1 MSEDEGTVRPLRPGA
16 PFPAAA
22 RETAESVLPG
32 LPRVG
37 ALDALLREVDS
48 LRLTLETDLSLAA
61 AAVEA
66 GSPGLAG
73 DIVDSDRASLR
84 RFESRALDHLAELSA
99 ADLPAV
105 EVAGRSFWR
114 RVPAAPF
121 VAAAAVVTFLVMVAP
136 QTGQPSGALTA
147 TQVSASERL
156 QEITDLAASG
166 QTNGVRNAA
175 ANLHSQ
181 LLALVAQAKTDPV
194 AAQRGLQLLLDEREI
209 IAQSGDSQSLRDVL
223 AASHTLSN
231 LIFNALPRATAPGVP
246 VVVPRIPTV
255 APSTKPAASAS
266 PSVSPSTKPTPTPS
280 AKATPKPSTS
290 PSPRSSSSSQP
301 AVLPTG
307 PAVGP

>member
-1 MSEDEGTVRPLRPGA
+1 MSEGEGTVRPLRPGS
-16 PFPAAA
+16 PTSSGA

-37 ALDALLREVDS
+37 ALDALLREVDG

-66 GSPGLAG
+66 GAPQIAG
-73 DIVDSDRASLR
+73 DIIDSDRASLR

-99 ADLPAV
+99 ADLAPPEIAR
-105 EVAGRSFWR
+105 RSWWR
-114 RVPAAPF
+114 RVPATPF
-121 VAAAAVVTFLVMVAP
+121 VAAAAVVSFLVMVAP
-136 QTGQPSGALTA
+136 QTGQPSGSITA
-147 TQVSASERL
+147 TQVSAGERL

-166 QTNGVRNAA
+166 QTNGIRNAA

-194 AAQRGLQLLLDEREI
+194 AAQRGLQLLLDERAI
-209 IAQSGDSQSLRDVL
+209 ISQSGDSQSLGDVL
-223 AASHTLSN
+223 AASNTLTT
-231 LIFNALPRATAPGVP
+231 LILNALPRTAVP
-246 VVVPRIPTV
+246 KAPRLAAVVPTV
-255 APSTKPAASAS
+255 APSSKPSAS
-266 PSVSPSTKPTPTPS
+266 PSAKASTKPSAKPSVQPS
-280 AKATPKPSTS
+280 AS
-290 PSPRSSSSSQP
+290 PAPQSSSSSQP